1 MNYEEFGKFRLYLVE
16 VMRNVVIGICFMLL
30 TGMSFGQGFKMHY
43 SSSFADCFGALEVF
57 DYTTE
62 SQIQFP
68 GNYGQRDDFVNMY
81 PDFHEVNSV
90 WLRLEPNV
98 EGFFEFEIFTE
109 NNVDFSYLMF
119 RAEDNTFCEK
129 LESDKVVP
137 ILYDMSMYYTKG
149 AEQNPRGENFKPS
162 VPAQIGDVFYLLIHT
177 NSTYTGHVRVRY
189 NRIGTIGST
198 ASKVQDFRKNK
209 DDHYVRLKIRDKETG
224 EPVEANLVVSGV
236 NQDNALFMGTD
247 FIFTS
252 TSAKTLHVESNT
264 QGYFIYVR
272 DITMEKDATTD
283 TEIVI
288 ELERLAPGKKLLL
301 EDIKFSQDA
310 ADFLPISMPALK
322 RLLDFLALNE
332 SVRIEIQ
339 GHVNDPGNKNPKHS
353 MTLSENRAKAV
364 KKWLKDN
371 GIDESRLTAVGYGAT
386 QMIYEK
392 PKNAMEEEAN
402 RRVTI
407 MIIE

>member
-1 MNYEEFGKFRLYLVE
+1 MTRTWLV
-16 VMRNVVIGICFMLL
+16 ILLMLVL
-30 TGMSFGQGFKMHY
+30 GESAFSQGFKMHY
-43 SSSFADCFGALEVF
+43 SSSFADCFGAVEVY
-57 DYTTE
+57 DYTVE

-68 GNYGQRDDFVNMY
+68 GNFGQRDDFMNMY

-98 EGFFEFEIFTE
+98 EGTLEFEIFTE
-109 NNVDFSYLMF
+109 NNVDFSYFLF
-119 RAEDNTFCEK
+119 RAADNTFCEK
-129 LESDKVVP
+129 LESDKVTPV
-137 ILYDMSMYYTKG
+137 LYDMSMYYEKG
-149 AEQNPRGENFKPS
+149 IEENPRGENFKPS
-162 VPAQIGDVFYLLIHT
+162 VACQMGDVFYLLIHT
-177 NSTYTGHVRVRY
+177 NSTYTGKVRVRY
-189 NRIGTIGST
+189 NRIGTVGVT
-198 ASKVQDFRKNK
+198 RSKVQDFRKNK
-209 DDHYVRLKIRDKETG
+209 DDHFVRLKIRDKETG
-224 EPVEANLVVSGV
+224 EPVEANLIISGV

-247 FIFTS
+247 FIFSS

-272 DITMEKDATTD
+272 DITMEKDPDTD

-288 ELERLAPGKKLLL
+288 ELEKLAPGKKLLL
-301 EDIKFSQDA
+301 EDIKFSQDEA
-310 ADFLPISMPALK
+310 VFLPISMPALK

-332 SVRIEIQ
+332 TVRIEIQ

-353 MTLSENRAKAV
+353 MSLSEERAKAV

-371 GIDESRLTAVGYGAT
+371 GIDDSRLVAVGYGAT
-386 QMIYEK
+386 QMLYEK
-392 PKNAMEEEAN
+392 PKNSEEEEAN

>member
-1 MNYEEFGKFRLYLVE
+1 MRRFYKINVYLLDVT
-16 VMRNVVIGICFMLL
+16 RTWLVILLMLVL
-30 TGMSFGQGFKMHY
+30 GESAFSQGFKMHY
-43 SSSFADCFGALEVF
+43 SSSFADCFGAVEVY
-57 DYTTE
+57 DYTVE

-68 GNYGQRDDFVNMY
+68 GNFGQRDDFMNMY

-98 EGFFEFEIFTE
+98 EGTLEFEIFTE
-109 NNVDFSYLMF
+109 NNVDFSYFLF
-119 RAEDNTFCEK
+119 RAADNTFCEK
-129 LESDKVVP
+129 LESDKVTPV
-137 ILYDMSMYYTKG
+137 LYDMSMYYEKG
-149 AEQNPRGENFKPS
+149 IEENPRGENFKPS
-162 VPAQIGDVFYLLIHT
+162 VACQMGDVFYLLIHT
-177 NSTYTGHVRVRY
+177 NSTYTGKVRVRY
-189 NRIGTIGST
+189 NRIGTVGVT
-198 ASKVQDFRKNK
+198 RSKVQDFRKNK
-209 DDHYVRLKIRDKETG
+209 DDHFVRLKIRDKETG
-224 EPVEANLVVSGV
+224 EPVEANLIISGV

-247 FIFTS
+247 FIFSS

-272 DITMEKDATTD
+272 DITMEKDPDTD

-288 ELERLAPGKKLLL
+288 ELEKLAPGKKLLL
-301 EDIKFSQDA
+301 EDIKFSQDEA
-310 ADFLPISMPALK
+310 VFLPISMPALK

-332 SVRIEIQ
+332 TVRIEIQ

-353 MTLSENRAKAV
+353 MSLSEERAKAV

-371 GIDESRLTAVGYGAT
+371 GIDDSRLVAVGYGAT
-386 QMIYEK
+386 QMLYEK
-392 PKNAMEEEAN
+392 PKNSEEEEAN

>member
-1 MNYEEFGKFRLYLVE
+1 MNCEAFLQNYVYLLDVT
-16 VMRNVVIGICFMLL
+16 RTWILILLMLVL
-30 TGMSFGQGFKMHY
+30 GETAFSQGFKMHY
-43 SSSFADCFGALEVF
+43 SSSFADCFGAVEVY
-57 DYTTE
+57 DYTVE

-68 GNYGQRDDFVNMY
+68 GNFGQRDDFMNMY

-98 EGFFEFEIFTE
+98 EGTFEFEIFTE
-109 NNVDFSYLMF
+109 NNVDFSYFLF
-119 RAEDNTFCEK
+119 RAADNTFCEK
-129 LESDKVVP
+129 LESDKVTPV
-137 ILYDMSMYYTKG
+137 LYDMSMYYEKG
-149 AEQNPRGENFKPS
+149 IEENPRGENFKPS
-162 VPAQIGDVFYLLIHT
+162 VACEIGDVFYLLIHT
-177 NSTYTGHVRVRY
+177 NSTYTGNVRVRY
-189 NRIGTIGST
+189 NRVGTIAVT
-198 ASKVQDFRKNK
+198 RSKVQDFRKNK

-224 EPVEANLVVSGV
+224 EPVEANLIISGV

-247 FIFTS
+247 FIFSS
-252 TSAKTLHVESNT
+252 TSAKSLHVESNT

-272 DITMEKDATTD
+272 DIVMEKDPDTD

-288 ELERLAPGKKLLL
+288 ELEKLAPGKKLLL
-301 EDIKFSQDA
+301 EDIKFSQDE

-332 SVRIEIQ
+332 TVRIEIQ

-353 MTLSENRAKAV
+353 MSLSEERAKAV

-371 GIDESRLTAVGYGAT
+371 GIDESRLVAVGYGAT
-386 QMIYEK
+386 QMLYEK
-392 PKNAMEEEAN
+392 PKNAEEEEAN